1 MIFHNKSA
9 EIFIPDPTNLSDPL
23 GRTTHLCIGAHQDD
37 LEIMAAQPIIECFHN
52 SDLWFSGVVLS
63 DGRGSPRNGIYQQ
76 TSDEEMQQIRK
87 MEQRKAAI
95 IGNYSSLVM
104 LDYPSTAIKDAEN
117 SDPVDDLVQIL
128 RVTKPT
134 MVYTHNLADKHETHV
149 AVVLRVIKALR
160 ELNAN
165 ERPTKVI
172 GCEVWRSLDW
182 VNDHEKVV
190 MDLSAHDNL
199 QHALL
204 SVFDSQISGGKR
216 YDKATMSRRLANATF
231 FESHGVDNMNGAA
244 FGIDLTPLV
253 DDSNIQPS
261 EYINGYVE
269 RFKSDVVDRITR
281 MS

>member
-1 MIFHNKSA
+1 MILHNKSA
-9 EIFIPDPTNLSDPL
+9 EIYIPDQSDVLDAL

-37 LEIMAAQPIIECFHN
+37 LEIMAAQPIVDCFHN
-52 SDLWFSGVVLS
+52 PDLWFSGVVLS

-128 RVTKPT
+128 RVTKPS
-134 MVYTHNLADKHETHV
+134 MVYTHNLADKHDTHIAV
-149 AVVLRVIKALR
+149 ALRAIKALR
-160 ELNAN
+160 KLNAD
-165 ERPTKVI
+165 ERPAMVI

-182 VNDHEKVV
+182 VNDHEKIV

-199 QHALL
+199 QNALL
-204 SVFDSQISGGKR
+204 SVYDSQIAGGKR

-231 FESHGVDNMNGAA
+231 FESHGVDNMCGAA
-244 FGIDLTPLV
+244 FGVDLTPLI
-253 DDSNIQPS
+253 DDSDIQPS
-261 EYINGYVE
+261 EYINAYIE
-269 RFKSDVVDRITR
+269 RFKFDVADRITK